1 VLEYLSSLPVVRNIP
16 YSMLHACCLQ
26 CVWRDKPALAI
37 PVSFAVSV
45 HCRDGSQ
52 LLLLQVRV
60 GGNFQ
65 GRRILIS
72 AILLVVG
79 RVGSTS
85 ALCCVV
91 CRFVKVEVGPITWRK
106 LVETINQLH
115 ALAESHC
122 RPPEAQCT

>member
-16 YSMLHACCLQ
+16 HSMLHACCLQ
-26 CVWRDKPALAI
+26 CVW
-37 PVSFAVSV
+37 
-45 HCRDGSQ
+45 RDGSQ